1 MPIVDICTYSIILYR
16 ARIFS
21 DRHLHISLDS
31 KNQHYSLKILT
42 HNVNHTYIISYT
54 LCIVPISDQKIPK
67 TFLGENRRLLFGAFA
82 RRPCVVF
89 LESCV
94 KYIVHGCS
102 EDFGDCGVEKIAI
115 VRRLQQLSTHNTK
128 FVPIRFK
135 HNMHSST
142 PRACSLHI
150 LYVNIILKFL
160 F

>member
-1 MPIVDICTYSIILYR
+1 MPIVDVCTYNIILYR
-16 ARIFS
+16 GRIFS
-21 DRHLHISLDS
+21 DRHLRISLDS

-42 HNVNHTYIISYT
+42 PNVKHTYIISYT
-54 LCIVPISDQKIPK
+54 LCIIPISDQKIPK

-89 LESCV
+89 LASRV

-142 PRACSLHI
+142 LRSLQI
-150 LYVNIILKFL
+150 LYINIMILNFL